1 MWKRKNVPDGRGR
14 RIQVEKNRHK
24 KGDNCFG
31 CPVATN
37 GEKWLAVPGGWRA
50 YDRGKENNFQGEMD
64 KDNKRERKRERERER
79 EREKER
85 ERKTDPSGSWNQ
97 VKIRCKSKEQKK
109 NLNRRTFGRVV
120 FSLSCT

>member
-1 MWKRKNVPDGRGR
+1 MEEEECSGWKRKTDSGG
-14 RIQVEKNRHK
+14 KNRHK

-64 KDNKRERKRERERER
+64 KDNKREREKERERER
-79 EREKER
+79 LI
-85 ERKTDPSGSWNQ
+85 Q
-97 VKIRCKSKEQKK
+97 VKAGIK
-109 NLNRRTFGRVV
+109 
-120 FSLSCT
+120 